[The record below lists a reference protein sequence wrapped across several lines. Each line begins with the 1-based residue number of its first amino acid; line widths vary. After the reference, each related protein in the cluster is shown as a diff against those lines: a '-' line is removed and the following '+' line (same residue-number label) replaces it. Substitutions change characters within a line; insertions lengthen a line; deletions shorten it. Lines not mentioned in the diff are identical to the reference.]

1 MLKNIESEVSIYHCN
16 CCKRISVPFSSLIEI
31 SEADLGTVIFVICP
45 KKEHHTNPCSVN
57 A

>member
-45 KKEHHTNPCSVN
+45 KKEHHTNPCSGN